1 VQEDQKNTYN
11 QTENYQEKREQQPKQ
26 KVGLENIILNL
37 KIITIQAGTNQQE
50 KEEQK
55 QNTRNP
61 QDQQNNGNCSSNYMG
76 GGFPM
81 PVGAFPLP
89 HEIQLQVNWI
99 NSQPLMQAYM
109 AGLQEGFRKMV

>member
-1 VQEDQKNTYN
+1 
-11 QTENYQEKREQQPKQ
+11 
-26 KVGLENIILNL
+26 LNL
-37 KIITIQAGTNQQE
+37 KIITIQAVNGTNQQE
-50 KEEQK
+50 KEG
-55 QNTRNP
+55 QNARNP
-61 QDQQNNGNCSSNYMG
+61 QDQQNNGNGSSNYMS

-81 PVGAFPLP
+81 PAGAFPLP